1 MIAIEKDECESPLDF
16 HVRLLENVKHFSC
29 FFQQSL
35 LKKNAL
41 ENTLIQTNCT
51 NPVGF

>member
-1 MIAIEKDECESPLDF
+1 MIAIEKDERERPLDF

-35 LKKNAL
+35 LEKKAR
-41 ENTLIQTNCT
+41 ENISIQTNCM